1 MISILALDPGTSMG
15 WARHTPP
22 GEIEA
27 GRIEWKIKKGI
38 QPGVKLADFRRW
50 LVNTMQAGHEVP
62 NTDLLIV
69 EAPLVGGR
77 QSSMAANRSAY
88 GWNSIAE
95 EVAATSGIQY
105 VEVYNNTLK
114 KFATGDGRAEK
125 PLMLF
130 EAIQRW
136 PHVFP
141 ESIRSLKMVGTQQVV
156 KKTVGVWD
164 PWPDSKLFEIS
175 DALWILQWAR
185 ENVELTF

>member
-1 MISILALDPGTSMG
+1 MTSILAIDPGTSMG
-15 WARHTPP
+15 FARHVQ
-22 GEIEA
+22 GRDIEA
-27 GRIEWKIKKGI
+27 GRMEWKVKKGI

-50 LVNTMQAGHEVP
+50 LVGIMQAGHECP

-88 GWNSIAE
+88 GWNSVAE
-95 EVAATSGIQY
+95 EVAATYGISY
-105 VEVYNNTLK
+105 VEVYNNTIK

-125 PLMLF
+125 PLILF
-130 EAIQRW
+130 EAIQKW
-136 PHVFP
+136 PHLFP
-141 ESIRSLKMVGTQQVV
+141 ENIRSMKMVGTQQVG

-164 PWPDSKLFEIS
+164 PWPDPKLFEIS

-185 ENVELTF
+185 ENVTITS